1 MVTTCPG
8 LGATGFGD
16 VLVFVVVVVVVVVV
30 ACGIDTVFVE
40 HNLTSDRGYA
50 THRF

>member
-16 VLVFVVVVVVVVVV
+16 VLVFVVVVVV

-40 HNLTSDRGYA
+40 HNLISDRGYA